1 VPPSHAPCRNTSTFK
16 PVADFAEPSRRFTR
30 PHRSTFGN
38 CPARPCAVNAA
49 AKQAIVKPREAP
61 EWRRCAHI
69 AVSAVTVE
77 QAEDAIVRA
86 DVRLRERTPKQ
97 RDSGRAEG
105 SGIGS

>member
-1 VPPSHAPCRNTSTFK
+1 MPPSYAPCLNTSTLK

-30 PHRSTFGN
+30 PHRSTFGH
-38 CPARPCAVNAA
+38 CLARPCAVNDA

-86 DVRLRERTPKQ
+86 DVRLRTNAKTERLRK
-97 RDSGRAEG
+97 GRGERNR
-105 SGIGS
+105 